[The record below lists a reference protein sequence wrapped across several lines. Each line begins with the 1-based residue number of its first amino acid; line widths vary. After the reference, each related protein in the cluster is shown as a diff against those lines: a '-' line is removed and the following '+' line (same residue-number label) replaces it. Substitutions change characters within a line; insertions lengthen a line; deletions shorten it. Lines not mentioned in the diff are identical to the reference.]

1 MVTFKQFILLEGGNV
16 FKNADGTTATTNI
29 KKSDVL
35 KMVDNLSKILNI
47 DLSNNLLGSTGKKE
61 ISGDIDVGA
70 LKSQRDTIY
79 NSLLNYCKENNLD
92 ASEYVRR
99 TGAGIHFKTQI
110 PDTQQYG
117 QTDFLFVNNLEFA
130 KFYLANNETPPLKG
144 VHRNIIL
151 ACLAKA
157 RDMKFL
163 SGDGLVDREASNVI
177 STDPDEIAEIL
188 FDDNTATAKDL
199 FNIPSIVSKLKEN
212 LNTEQVREL
221 LQGALETL
229 TTKYNVSINI

>member
-1 MVTFKQFILLEGGNV
+1 
-16 FKNADGTTATTNI
+16 
-29 KKSDVL
+29 
-35 KMVDNLSKILNI
+35 
-47 DLSNNLLGSTGKKE
+47 
-61 ISGDIDVGA
+61 
-70 LKSQRDTIY
+70 
-79 NSLLNYCKENNLD
+79 
-92 ASEYVRR
+92 
-99 TGAGIHFKTQI
+99 
-110 PDTQQYG
+110 
-117 QTDFLFVNNLEFA
+117 
-130 KFYLANNETPPLKG
+130 

-212 LNTEQVREL
+212 LNPEQVREL
-221 LQGALETL
+221 LQGAQETL